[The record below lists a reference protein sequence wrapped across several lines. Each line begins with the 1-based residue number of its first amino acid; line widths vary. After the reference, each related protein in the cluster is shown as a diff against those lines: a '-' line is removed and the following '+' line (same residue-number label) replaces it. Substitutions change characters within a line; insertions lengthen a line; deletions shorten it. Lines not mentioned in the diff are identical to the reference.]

1 LAQDEYYY
9 EIQLTNKQL
18 VFYFMAGAAFLVMSF
33 LAGIVVG
40 RGVDSTAEAT
50 TVQTPATRA
59 AANEEKDV
67 IVPVKEESQTKS
79 AAASAQD
86 LSYRQ
91 LETDQ
96 KNFQLEK
103 TQAAAPAAGAGNN
116 TKSAMADG
124 LTAVPP
130 STVKATSNTAAR
142 TSVPAP
148 AKTSAAVK
156 QPASAAAIA
165 TAQPPAHPGT
175 KPGAAARAGA
185 PAKGGAAPAPA
196 PGSLTIQVGAFKDRA
211 SAESVMSRLKGKGF
225 AAYVVTPEGAAGGL
239 FNVRVGS
246 FTARPPAEKV
256 EARLRDEEKFKP
268 FIVKQ

>member
-50 TVQTPATRA
+50 TVQQAPVRA
-59 AANEEKDV
+59 AAMDDTPKDV
-67 IVPVKEESQTKS
+67 VVKEEGPGK
-79 AAASAQD
+79 AATASPQD
-86 LSYRQ
+86 LNFGQ
-91 LETDQ
+91 LESEQ
-96 KNFQLEK
+96 KNYGLEK
-103 TQAAAPAAGAGNN
+103 PQGGNN

-130 STVKATSNTAAR
+130 AAVKPSGNASAHTSAP
-142 TSVPAP
+142 PA
-148 AKTSAAVK
+148 AKTSVAVK
-156 QPASAAAIA
+156 QPPSANVVASAP
-165 TAQPPAHPGT
+165 TT
-175 KPGAAARAGA
+175 KPVAAKPDPHG
-185 PAKGGAAPAPA
+185 KSAPAPPVVA
-196 PGSLTIQVGAFKDRA
+196 GGFTIQVGAFKDKAGA
-211 SAESVMSRLKGKGF
+211 SAIASRLKAKGF

-239 FNVRVGS
+239 FNVRVGA
-246 FTARPPAEKV
+246 FKERPQAEKV